1 MLKPIMFD
9 MDGTLLDLAFDD
21 YIWNQC
27 LPEYYAQF
35 HGYSLEKSHQ
45 YLQQLYLDHKHTL
58 NWYSSAFWSLQTGIN
73 TLKMQQNHESKI
85 CLRAGSLELL
95 EQLKAAGHV
104 CWLVTNAD
112 CKSLE
117 LKLENIPLRP
127 HFDLIISSEQIG
139 YPKET
144 LAFWQY
150 LQQQHSFNPE
160 QAVLIDDTAQV
171 LHSAKQFG
179 IKNLFT
185 ILQPSSLQAP
195 RLQEQL
201 DYPAIDNLIELFPFI
216 SETAYKEINVKT
228 A

>member
-1 MLKPIMFD
+1 MFD

-27 LPEYYAQF
+27 LPEHYAQF

-73 TLKMQQNHESKI
+73 ILKMQQNHESKI
-85 CLRAGSLELL
+85 CLRPGSLELL

-112 CKSLE
+112 CKNLE

-171 LHSAKQFG
+171 LHSAKKFG

>member
-9 MDGTLLDLAFDD
+9 MDGTPLDLAFDD

-27 LPEYYAQF
+27 LPEHYAQF

-58 NWYSSAFWSLQTGIN
+58 SWYSSAFWSLQTGIN

-144 LAFWQY
+144 LAFWKY
-150 LQQQHSFNPE
+150 LQQQHSFNP
-160 QAVLIDDTAQV
+160 
-171 LHSAKQFG
+171 
-179 IKNLFT
+179 NR
-185 ILQPSSLQAP
+185 P
-195 RLQEQL
+195 
-201 DYPAIDNLIELFPFI
+201 Y
-216 SETAYKEINVKT
+216 
-228 A
+228 

>member
-1 MLKPIMFD
+1 MLKLIMFD

-27 LPEYYAQF
+27 LPEHYAQF

-73 TLKMQQNHESKI
+73 ILKMQQNHESKI
-85 CLRAGSLELL
+85 CLRPGSLELL

-117 LKLENIPLRP
+117 LKLENILLRP

>member
-1 MLKPIMFD
+1 

-27 LPEYYAQF
+27 LPEHYAQF

-73 TLKMQQNHESKI
+73 ILKMQQNHESKI
-85 CLRAGSLELL
+85 CLRPGSLKLL

-117 LKLENIPLRP
+117 LKLENISLRP